1 MIISTPRYHSTVQVE
16 SDCAAQTLTQME
28 QFRRCGAIIYV
39 LDSQASQQRQCLRPK
54 RLFTQ
59 ETTESYVK
67 EIKKMCSIARA
78 IEEAGQSHSI
88 SFEVCLLSAQCSPV
102 VPGSLAKLT
111 HLGPSERS

>member
-39 LDSQASQQRQCLRPK
+39 LDSQASQQRQRQRLRPK

-59 ETTESYVK
+59 EATESYVK
-67 EIKKMCSIARA
+67 EIKKICSIARA

-102 VPGSLAKLT
+102 VPGSLL
-111 HLGPSERS
+111 PS